1 MVNMPSKA
9 VRGHPVP
16 LFQQTQASMIHFW
29 PSFSTNTRVA
39 AGAGTTSRDG
49 FVDFAEV
56 MKVDTQVNNG
66 KALTFPKRRE

>member
-1 MVNMPSKA
+1 ML
-9 VRGHPVP
+9 R
-16 LFQQTQASMIHFW
+16 IE

-66 KALTFPKRRE
+66 KVLAFPKRRE